1 MKPPILNQLSSI
13 IEDLKPI
20 ARQAGQKILEFYN
33 DDMQISIKSDKSP
46 LTQADTAANSIIVT
60 FLQSR
65 FPEHAILSE
74 ESKDDK
80 SRLENDFCWIVD
92 PLDGTKE
99 FIKRNDE
106 FTVNIALAYKHRVI
120 LGIIY
125 APVLEELYYA
135 AEGIGTFLEI
145 ADKPPIRLHVNSKT
159 TDLTVVSSRSHKSE
173 KLVSLLSQHQNK
185 IKSEV
190 SKGSSLK
197 GCLVARGDAEIYYRF
212 GYTMEWDTAAMQ
224 SIVEQ
229 AGGIFRQMDDS
240 EMLYNRVNS
249 LNEKGFYILNSIQ
262 NALHQEQIE
271 NPQEGAKNSQNQV
284 KNSQNQMKNS
294 QNQVKNSKNIKWH
307 EGKVNRSDRLSLLGQ
322 KNFVLW
328 FTGLSGSGKSTIAVT
343 LERELFKQRKL
354 VYRLDGDN
362 IRHGLN
368 ADLGFS
374 PEERNENLRRIIEV
388 SKLFYDAGIIV
399 LVSFISPYRKI
410 REAAR
415 SAIGNTDFYEIYV
428 KASVETCQQRDPKG
442 LYKKAIA
449 GEISDFTGVSESAPY
464 EEPLNPEI
472 TINTEEVKVDQAV
485 SMILKRLK
493 ADGKLFR
500 TKLI

>member
-1 MKPPILNQLSSI
+1 MQNSILEQLPSI
-13 IEDLKPI
+13 LEDLKPV
-20 ARQAGQKILEFYN
+20 ARKAGQKILKYYGDN
-33 DDMQISIKSDKSP
+33 IIVSLKSDQSP
-46 LTQADTAANSIIVT
+46 LTQADTAANTIIVS
-60 FLQSR
+60 FLRSR
-65 FPEHAILSE
+65 FPDHAILSE

-145 ADKPPIRLHVNSKT
+145 ADKPPIKLHVNSKT

-173 KLVSLLSQHQNK
+173 KLVSLLSQHRDK

-224 SIVEQ
+224 CIVEQ

-262 NALHQEQIE
+262 NALHQDQIK
-271 NPQEGAKNSQNQV
+271 NPQEQAKKSQNQV
-284 KNSQNQMKNS
+284 ENLQNQTNNS
-294 QNQVKNSKNIKWH
+294 RNIKWH

-328 FTGLSGSGKSTIAVT
+328 FTGLSGSGKSTIAVA
-343 LERELFKQRKL
+343 LERELFKQGKL
-354 VYRLDGDN
+354 AYRLDGDN

-368 ADLGFS
+368 ADLGFT
-374 PEERNENLRRIIEV
+374 PKERNENLRRIIEV
-388 SKLFYDAGIIV
+388 SKLFYDAGVIV

-410 REAAR
+410 RAAAR
-415 SAIGNTDFYEIYV
+415 SAIGNSDFYEIYV
-428 KASVETCQQRDPKG
+428 KASVKTCQQRDPKG

-449 GEISDFTGVSESAPY
+449 GEISDFTGVSASAPY

-472 TINTEEVKVDQAV
+472 TIDTEEVGVDQAV
-485 SMILKRLK
+485 SMILERLQ
-493 ADGKLFR
+493 ADGK
-500 TKLI
+500 